1 MTNKEWTSQE
11 PKKGYLMSDATADVP
26 QEIETEDPNY
36 KPAGKLKGKNTIV
49 TGGDSGIGQ
58 ATAIAFAKEG
68 ANVAIVYHENDEDAE
83 KTKDRLKDLGVNVL
97 AIKGDVGDEDF
108 VVQVVKEVTDEWG
121 QIDVLVNHAG
131 EQHVQEKIEDITA
144 EQIDRTFRTNVY
156 SMHYFVKAALPYLSE
171 GSSIINTASITA
183 YKGKPILLDYSASN
197 GAVVSFTRALSQHSQ
212 ILDKKIRVNGVAP
225 GPILTPMIPATFNEE
240 QLETW
245 GESGALGRPGK
256 AYELAG
262 AYVYLASSDSSYV
275 SGQMIHVNGG
285 EIING

>member
-1 MTNKEWTSQE
+1 
-11 PKKGYLMSDATADVP
+11 DATADVP

-83 KTKDRLKDLGVNVL
+83 KTKNRLEELGIKVL
-97 AIKGDVGDEDF
+97 TFKGDVGNEEF
-108 VVQVVKEVTDEWG
+108 VVKVVKEVTDKWG

-183 YKGKPILLDYSASN
+183 YKGKSILLDYSASKR
-197 GAVVSFTRALSQHSQ
+197 ALVSFTRALSQHSQ
-212 ILDKKIRVNGVAP
+212 ILDKKIRVDGVAP
-225 GPILTPMIPATFNEE
+225 CPILTPMLPATCNEE
-240 QLETW
+240 QLKSW
-245 GESGALGRPGK
+245 GKSGALGRPGK

-275 SGQMIHVNGG
+275 SGQMLHVNGG

>member
-11 PKKGYLMSDATADVP
+11 PKKAYLMSDATADVP

-36 KPAGKLKGKNTIV
+36 KPAGKLKDKNTII
-49 TGGDSGIGQ
+49 TGGDSGIGR

-240 QLETW
+240 QLKSW
-245 GESGALGRPGK
+245 GKSGALGRPGK

-275 SGQMIHVNGG
+275 SGQMLHVNGG